1 MALAR
6 ILMMLLNTLCSPSL
20 SANPQ
25 ESEANLSKA
34 PSVFSLFVQSPT
46 DPDVPPSPLRNTS
59 DMPLNL
65 TRLLPPPPEVA
76 PSSLPCR
83 PLMYKCSGDAEAE
96 RASLPLQAMITQA
109 ASSSDN
115 SEVPSSAEEEA
126 RPANADRVSAV
137 KIAKPVVPRVAVKKG
152 KPVVPVVSV
161 APMEKPVVPVVPVE
175 KPVVP
180 VAPVEKVEKEKKK
193 EKKAKPAKKPAPVG
207 KIVLVD
213 AKPVEKPADKP
224 AEKPAE
230 KPVEKPV
237 EKVAEK
243 AVEKAT
249 EEATEEKVEEAT
261 EEKVEEEKVVDVETV
276 KKMVVTERS
285 DER

>member
-126 RPANADRVSAV
+126 RPADADRVSAV

-161 APMEKPVVPVVPVE
+161 APVEKPVVPVVPVVPVE
-175 KPVVP
+175 KPVVSVVP
-180 VAPVEKVEKEKKK
+180 VEKPVVSVAPVEKVEKEKKK
-193 EKKAKPAKKPAPVG
+193 EKKAKPAKKPAPAG

-213 AKPVEKPADKP
+213 AKPVEKPV
-224 AEKPAE
+224 EKPAE
-230 KPVEKPV
+230 KPVDKP
-237 EKVAEK
+237 
-243 AVEKAT
+243 
-249 EEATEEKVEEAT
+249 VEEAT
-261 EEKVEEEKVVDVETV
+261 EEKVEEKVVDVETV
-276 KKMVVTERS
+276 KKMVGKERS

>member
-6 ILMMLLNTLCSPSL
+6 ILMMLLNTLYSPSP

-65 TRLLPPPPEVA
+65 TRLLPPPPEVV

-96 RASLPLQAMITQA
+96 SASLPLQAMITQA

-126 RPANADRVSAV
+126 RPADADRVSAV

-152 KPVVPVVSV
+152 KPVVPVV
-161 APMEKPVVPVVPVE
+161 PVVPVE

-180 VAPVEKVEKEKKK
+180 VAPMEKVEKEKKK
-193 EKKAKPAKKPAPVG
+193 EKKAKPAKKPAPAG

-213 AKPVEKPADKP
+213 AKPVEKPA
-224 AEKPAE
+224 EKPAE
-230 KPVEKPV
+230 NPVENPVDKPVDKPVEK
-237 EKVAEK
+237 
-243 AVEKAT
+243 
-249 EEATEEKVEEAT
+249 AT

-276 KKMVVTERS
+276 KKMVGKERS

>member
-126 RPANADRVSAV
+126 RPADADRVSAV

-175 KPVVP
+175 KPVVS

-193 EKKAKPAKKPAPVG
+193 EKKAKPAKKPAPAG

-213 AKPVEKPADKP
+213 AKPVEKPA
-224 AEKPAE
+224 E
-230 KPVEKPV
+230 KPVDKP
-237 EKVAEK
+237 
-243 AVEKAT
+243 
-249 EEATEEKVEEAT
+249 VEEAT

>member
-1 MALAR
+1 
-6 ILMMLLNTLCSPSL
+6 
-20 SANPQ
+20 
-25 ESEANLSKA
+25 
-34 PSVFSLFVQSPT
+34 
-46 DPDVPPSPLRNTS
+46 
-59 DMPLNL
+59 MPLNL

-126 RPANADRVSAV
+126 RPADADRVSAV

-161 APMEKPVVPVVPVE
+161 APVE

-180 VAPVEKVEKEKKK
+180 VAPMEKVEKEKKK
-193 EKKAKPAKKPAPVG
+193 EKKAKPAKKPAPAG

-213 AKPVEKPADKP
+213 AKPVEKPAENPVENPVDKP
-224 AEKPAE
+224 VD
-230 KPVEKPV
+230 KPVE
-237 EKVAEK
+237 
-243 AVEKAT
+243 
-249 EEATEEKVEEAT
+249 EATDKPVEEAT
-261 EEKVEEEKVVDVETV
+261 EEKVEEKVVDVETV

>member
-6 ILMMLLNTLCSPSL
+6 ILMMLLNTLYSPSP

-34 PSVFSLFVQSPT
+34 PSVFSLFVQSPA

-96 RASLPLQAMITQA
+96 SASLPLQAMITQA

-126 RPANADRVSAV
+126 QPADADRVSAV

-152 KPVVPVVSV
+152 KPVVPVV
-161 APMEKPVVPVVPVE
+161 PVE

-180 VAPVEKVEKEKKK
+180 VAPVEKPVVSVAPVEKVEKEKKK
-193 EKKAKPAKKPAPVG
+193 EKKAKPAKKPAPAG

-213 AKPVEKPADKP
+213 A
-224 AEKPAE
+224 

-243 AVEKAT
+243 AVEKA
-249 EEATEEKVEEAT
+249 VEEAT
-261 EEKVEEEKVVDVETV
+261 EEKVEEKVVDVETV
-276 KKMVVTERS
+276 KKMVGKERS

>member
-126 RPANADRVSAV
+126 RPADADRVSAV

-152 KPVVPVVSV
+152 KPVVPV
-161 APMEKPVVPVVPVE
+161 EKPVVPVAPVE
-175 KPVVP
+175 KPAVP

-193 EKKAKPAKKPAPVG
+193 EKKAKPAKKPAPAG

-213 AKPVEKPADKP
+213 AKPVEKPA
-224 AEKPAE
+224 EKPAE
-230 KPVEKPV
+230 NPVENPVDKPVDKP
-237 EKVAEK
+237 
-243 AVEKAT
+243 VEKAT
-249 EEATEEKVEEAT
+249 EEKVE

-276 KKMVVTERS
+276 KKMVGKERS

>member
-6 ILMMLLNTLCSPSL
+6 ILMMLLNTLYSPSP

-46 DPDVPPSPLRNTS
+46 DPDVPPSPLRSTS

-65 TRLLPPPPEVA
+65 TRLLPPPPAVA

-126 RPANADRVSAV
+126 RPADADRASAI

-152 KPVVPVVSV
+152 KPVVPVV
-161 APMEKPVVPVVPVE
+161 PVM
-175 KPVVP
+175 PVVP
-180 VAPVEKVEKEKKK
+180 VATVEKTAEKVVEKAAKK
-193 EKKAKPAKKPAPVG
+193 EKKAKPAKKPAPAG

-213 AKPVEKPADKP
+213 AKPVEKPAPKP
-224 AEKPAE
+224 LD
-230 KPVEKPV
+230 
-237 EKVAEK
+237 K
-243 AVEKAT
+243 AVDKAAET
-249 EEATEEKVEEAT
+249 VVDKAA
-261 EEKVEEEKVVDVETV
+261 EKVEEEKAVVDVETV
-276 KKMVVTERS
+276 QKMVGMERRG
-285 DER
+285 ER

>member
-1 MALAR
+1 
-6 ILMMLLNTLCSPSL
+6 MMLLNTLSSPSP
-20 SANPQ
+20 SPDPQ
-25 ESEANLSKA
+25 ESEADLSKA

-46 DPDVPPSPLRNTS
+46 DPDVPPSPLRGTS

-65 TRLLPPPPEVA
+65 TRLLPPPPAVA

-96 RASLPLQAMITQA
+96 RASLPLQAILTQV

-126 RPANADRVSAV
+126 RPDAADRMSAI

-152 KPVVPVVSV
+152 KPVVPVV
-161 APMEKPVVPVVPVE
+161 PVE

-180 VAPVEKVEKEKKK
+180 VEKAAEKAVKK
-193 EKKAKPAKKPAPVG
+193 EKKAKPAKKPAPAG

-213 AKPVEKPADKP
+213 AKPVEKAADKPADKP
-224 AEKPAE
+224 VEKA
-230 KPVEKPV
+230 VEKPV
-237 EKVAEK
+237 EKVVK
-243 AVEKAT
+243 A
-249 EEATEEKVEEAT
+249 
-261 EEKVEEEKVVDVETV
+261 EEEKEVDVETV
-276 KKMVVTERS
+276 KKMVATERRG
-285 DER
+285 EG

>member
-1 MALAR
+1 
-6 ILMMLLNTLCSPSL
+6 MLLNTLYSPSP

-76 PSSLPCR
+76 PASLPCR

-126 RPANADRVSAV
+126 RPADADRVSAV

-152 KPVVPVVSV
+152 KPVVPV
-161 APMEKPVVPVVPVE
+161 APVVPVEKPVVPVVPVE
-175 KPVVP
+175 KPVVSVAP
-180 VAPVEKVEKEKKK
+180 VEKPVVSVAPVEKVEKEKKK
-193 EKKAKPAKKPAPVG
+193 EKKAKPAKKPAPAG

-213 AKPVEKPADKP
+213 AKPVDKP
-224 AEKPAE
+224 AENPVE
-230 KPVEKPV
+230 NPVDKPVDKP
-237 EKVAEK
+237 
-243 AVEKAT
+243 VEKAT
-249 EEATEEKVEEAT
+249 EEKVE

>member
-76 PSSLPCR
+76 PASLPCR

-115 SEVPSSAEEEA
+115 SEVPSRAEEEA
-126 RPANADRVSAV
+126 RPADADRVSAV

-161 APMEKPVVPVVPVE
+161 APVEKPVVSVAPVEKPVVSVAPVEKPVVSVVPVE
-175 KPVVP
+175 KPVVS

-193 EKKAKPAKKPAPVG
+193 EKKAKPAKKPAPAG

-213 AKPVEKPADKP
+213 AKPVEKP
-224 AEKPAE
+224 
-230 KPVEKPV
+230 
-237 EKVAEK
+237 
-243 AVEKAT
+243 VEKAM
-249 EEATEEKVEEAT
+249 EKAVEEAT

>member
-6 ILMMLLNTLCSPSL
+6 ILMMLLNTLYSPSL

-126 RPANADRVSAV
+126 RPADADRVSAV

-161 APMEKPVVPVVPVE
+161 APVEKPVVPVVPVVPVE
-175 KPVVP
+175 KPVVSVVP
-180 VAPVEKVEKEKKK
+180 VEKPVVSVVPVEKVEKEKKK
-193 EKKAKPAKKPAPVG
+193 EKKAKPAKKPAPAG

-213 AKPVEKPADKP
+213 AKPVEKPV
-224 AEKPAE
+224 EKPAE
-230 KPVEKPV
+230 KPVDKP
-237 EKVAEK
+237 
-243 AVEKAT
+243 
-249 EEATEEKVEEAT
+249 VEEAT
-261 EEKVEEEKVVDVETV
+261 EEKVEEKVVDVETV

>member
-1 MALAR
+1 M
-6 ILMMLLNTLCSPSL
+6 
-20 SANPQ
+20 
-25 ESEANLSKA
+25 
-34 PSVFSLFVQSPT
+34 
-46 DPDVPPSPLRNTS
+46 
-59 DMPLNL
+59 NL

-96 RASLPLQAMITQA
+96 RTSLPLQAMITQA

-126 RPANADRVSAV
+126 RPADADRASAV

-161 APMEKPVVPVVPVE
+161 APVEKPVVPVAPMEKVEKPVVPVVPVE

-193 EKKAKPAKKPAPVG
+193 EQTAKPAKKPAPVG

>member
-76 PSSLPCR
+76 PASLPCR

-126 RPANADRVSAV
+126 RPADADRVSAV

-152 KPVVPVVSV
+152 K
-161 APMEKPVVPVVPVE
+161 PVVPVE

-193 EKKAKPAKKPAPVG
+193 EKKAKPAKKPAPAG

-213 AKPVEKPADKP
+213 AKPVEKPVENPVENPVEKPVDKP
-224 AEKPAE
+224 VEKPAE
-230 KPVEKPV
+230 KP
-237 EKVAEK
+237 
-243 AVEKAT
+243 
-249 EEATEEKVEEAT
+249 VEEAT

>member
-6 ILMMLLNTLCSPSL
+6 ILMMLLNTLYSPSP

-96 RASLPLQAMITQA
+96 SASLPLQAMITQA

-126 RPANADRVSAV
+126 RPADADRVSAV

-161 APMEKPVVPVVPVE
+161 APVEKPVVPVVPVVPVE
-175 KPVVP
+175 KPVVS

-193 EKKAKPAKKPAPVG
+193 EKKAKPAKKPAPAG

-213 AKPVEKPADKP
+213 AKPVEKPV
-224 AEKPAE
+224 EKPAE
-230 KPVEKPV
+230 KPVDKP
-237 EKVAEK
+237 
-243 AVEKAT
+243 
-249 EEATEEKVEEAT
+249 VEEAT
-261 EEKVEEEKVVDVETV
+261 EEKVEEKVVDVETV
-276 KKMVVTERS
+276 KKMVGKERS

>member
-1 MALAR
+1 
-6 ILMMLLNTLCSPSL
+6 MLLNTLCSPSL

-59 DMPLNL
+59 DVPLNL

-76 PSSLPCR
+76 PASLPCR

-126 RPANADRVSAV
+126 RPADADRVSAV

-161 APMEKPVVPVVPVE
+161 APVEKPVVSVAPVEKPVVSVVPVE
-175 KPVVP
+175 KPVVS

-193 EKKAKPAKKPAPVG
+193 EKKAKPAKKPAPAG

-213 AKPVEKPADKP
+213 AKPVEKP
-224 AEKPAE
+224 
-230 KPVEKPV
+230 
-237 EKVAEK
+237 
-243 AVEKAT
+243 VEKAM
-249 EEATEEKVEEAT
+249 EKAVEEAT

>member
-20 SANPQ
+20 SSNPQ

-34 PSVFSLFVQSPT
+34 PSVFSLFVQSPA

-83 PLMYKCSGDAEAE
+83 PLMYKCSGDAEAGS
-96 RASLPLQAMITQA
+96 ASLPLQAMITQA

-126 RPANADRVSAV
+126 RPADADRASAV

-175 KPVVP
+175 KPVVSVAP
-180 VAPVEKVEKEKKK
+180 VEKPVVPVVPVEKVEKEKKK
-193 EKKAKPAKKPAPVG
+193 EKKAKPAKKPAPAG

-213 AKPVEKPADKP
+213 AKPVEKP
-224 AEKPAE
+224 
-230 KPVEKPV
+230 VER
-237 EKVAEK
+237 VAEK
-243 AVEKAT
+243 ATEKAT
-249 EEATEEKVEEAT
+249 DKPVEEAT
-261 EEKVEEEKVVDVETV
+261 EEKVEEKVVDVETV